1 MELMEGGSLYEWL
14 HSDLDIGWDV
24 RLRYD
29 ETQSTP
35 HSLVVL
41 SISYTIDKDIVKRK
55 KLEREERGE
64 QERRL
69 TVHRLAQQAAI
80 GLNVLHS
87 SNPSVIHRDLK
98 SLNYMVSMDG
108 NVVKLIDFGLS
119 KINYASWR
127 SVSTAPREGIS
138 LFFFLPPTYHSF
150 FF

>member
-1 MELMEGGSLYEWL
+1 MEFMEGGSLYEWL

-69 TVHRLAQQAAI
+69 TVATQVGPASCHRPECAA
-80 GLNVLHS
+80 LKQ
-87 SNPSVIHRDLK
+87 PQRD
-98 SLNYMVSMDG
+98 
-108 NVVKLIDFGLS
+108 
-119 KINYASWR
+119 
-127 SVSTAPREGIS
+127 T
-138 LFFFLPPTYHSF
+138 
-150 FF
+150 